1 MVVSAKGLGL
11 YQPEITN
18 DNYVLL
24 GTLSFITNDDVAI
37 AVTTVHCSTHS
48 ATITITVPPLFHFIP
63 LTAMQCLFIPSFT
76 VFKLFMYLN

>member
-37 AVTTVHCSTHS
+37 AVTTIHCSTHS
-48 ATITITVPPLFHFIP
+48 ATITISNLSPLPFYSFDCYAMFIY
-63 LTAMQCLFIPSFT
+63 T
-76 VFKLFMYLN
+76 